1 MDKKSLVKEF
11 IIIFWLFIIGSILG
25 YIFEMIVALVQK
37 GYFESRKGLIYGPFT
52 QVYGIGLVIY
62 YLILSNINTKSKF
75 KIFFITAILGGIV
88 EYICSL
94 AQEKIF
100 GTVSWDYSHLMFN
113 INGRT
118 SLLHC
123 TYWGIA
129 GILYIT
135 YINPLLEKL
144 KQNIN
149 KTSLRVITL
158 ICSIFMIFDIYISC
172 IAAERQLERR
182 MNITPRDKLDIF
194 LDKYYS
200 DEYMD
205 KIFANKKEVY

>member
-1 MDKKSLVKEF
+1 MDKKNIIREL
-11 IIIFWLFIIGSILG
+11 IIIFWLFVIGSIIG
-25 YIFEMIVALVQK
+25 YIFEMLVVLFQK

-62 YLILSNINTKSKF
+62 YLILNNIDTKSQI

-88 EYICSL
+88 EYFCSL
-94 AQEKIF
+94 LQEKIF
-100 GTVSWDYSHLMFN
+100 GTISWDYSHLIFN

-129 GILYIT
+129 GVLYVM
-135 YINPLLEKL
+135 YIAPVLEKL

-149 KTSLRVITL
+149 KTSLRVIT
-158 ICSIFMIFDIYISC
+158 IIFSMFIIFDICISC
-172 IAAERQLERR
+172 IAGERQLNRK
-182 MNITPRDKLDIF
+182 MNIAPKTKLDIF
-194 LDKYYS
+194 LDKYYP

-205 KIFANKKEVY
+205 KIFTNKKYI